1 MLREV
6 DGPAAEVE
14 NNEIGYFFSRDEE
27 NTIDMVLRGMVAAG
41 GISNQEFA
49 EMPPELSENLGI
61 FGRTLTVPRQI
72 VSLRSGMDPAIRE
85 NIRELLLRLK
95 QSAFDPPPAGSPWTR
110 PKTAKRPGSIL
121 NPDLKSRS

>member
-41 GISNQEFA
+41 GISNQ
-49 EMPPELSENLGI
+49 N
-61 FGRTLTVPRQI
+61 FG
-72 VSLRSGMDPAIRE
+72 
-85 NIRELLLRLK
+85 
-95 QSAFDPPPAGSPWTR
+95 
-110 PKTAKRPGSIL
+110 
-121 NPDLKSRS
+121 